1 MYNIR
6 QDIIKTSQVIKATPI
21 TLMNK
26 NQLIT
31 SITKGLNNF
40 RNDPVG
46 KVGYWRKVKQAE

>member
-21 TLMNK
+21 TLFNK